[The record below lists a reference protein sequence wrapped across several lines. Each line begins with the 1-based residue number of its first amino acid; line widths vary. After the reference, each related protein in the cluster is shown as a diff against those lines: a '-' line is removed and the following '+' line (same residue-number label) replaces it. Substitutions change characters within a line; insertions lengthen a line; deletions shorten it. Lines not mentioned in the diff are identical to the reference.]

1 MPQPYVIVFVGIN
14 GVGKSTSLS
23 KVAFHLRDHGHSVLI
38 AGELPVTDSQMQCA
52 RRGCVRLWILRAIH
66 VIEPKSTFLSNVISL
81 NLFTRY
87 PPLFLAACDSFR
99 AGAVEQLKRH
109 CTALDVPL
117 FQQGY
122 AKDPV
127 TIASAAIKE
136 ATDARMDCVL
146 VDTAGRMQNNGPLM
160 QQVRGL

>member
-1 MPQPYVIVFVGIN
+1 MDVLAELRAKKAVRGEGPYVIVFVGIN

-38 AGELPVTDSQMQCA
+38 A
-52 RRGCVRLWILRAIH
+52 
-66 VIEPKSTFLSNVISL
+66 
-81 NLFTRY
+81 
-87 PPLFLAACDSFR
+87 ACDSFR

-109 CTALDVPL
+109 CVNLDVPL

-127 TIASAAIKE
+127 TIAQAAIKE
-136 ATDARMDCVL
+136 ATGACG
-146 VDTAGRMQNNGPLM
+146 AGR
-160 QQVRGL
+160 RA